1 MTLARPSRPWTLG
14 LSDLLPDT
22 LAALLQ
28 MPRKRKRVRE
38 PSQGAP
44 SPQRRRLEAPAAAR
58 ATRQAP
64 IEDDDEGHLV
74 YKEGDMLQ
82 DRYRILDTL
91 GEGTFGKVIKVQDLY
106 KNRSVALKIIK
117 NVKKYR
123 EAAKLEINVLA
134 KLNKY
139 DPTGKNLC
147 VSMLDW
153 FDYHGHMCIAFE
165 ILGKSVFDFLK
176 DNAYSPYPLD
186 QVRQMAY
193 ELCFSVNFLHRNRL
207 THTDLKPENILF
219 RDSDAELADSVQ
231 TVKNP
236 EIRLID
242 FGSATFNH
250 EHHSSIV
257 STRHYRAPEV
267 IMELGWSQPCDVWSI
282 GCIVFECALG
292 VTLFQTHDNRE
303 HLAMMER
310 VLGQLPQR
318 MVARSQLKYFNHGRL
333 DWDETSSNGRYVRKN
348 CRPLRRYIPREA
360 RGQTGWEQMF
370 DLINKMLIYEPSRRL
385 SLPEALRHPF
395 FDKLKRDKERDS
407 RGESSGNRTD
417 SSVSR

>member
-1 MTLARPSRPWTLG
+1 
-14 LSDLLPDT
+14 
-22 LAALLQ
+22 
-28 MPRKRKRVRE
+28 MPRKRKRARE
-38 PSQGAP
+38 PSAGPP
-44 SPQRRRLEAPAAAR
+44 SPQRRRLDCPPSRGRAPVI
-58 ATRQAP
+58 Q
-64 IEDDDEGHLV
+64 DDDEGHLV
-74 YKEGDMLQ
+74 YSPGDMLQ
-82 DRYRILDTL
+82 DRYRVLDTL

-106 KNRSVALKIIK
+106 KNRAVALKIIK

-139 DPTGKNLC
+139 DPQGKNLC
-147 VSMLDW
+147 VGMLDW
-153 FDYHGHMCIAFE
+153 FDFHGHMCIAFE

-176 DNAYSPYPLD
+176 DNSYSPYPLEH
-186 QVRQMAY
+186 VRQMAY

-219 RDSDAELADSVQ
+219 RDSTAELRDTVQ
-231 TVKNP
+231 QVKNP

-282 GCIVFECALG
+282 GCIIFECALG
-292 VTLFQTHDNRE
+292 ATLFQTHDNRE

-310 VLGQLPQR
+310 VLGPLPQR
-318 MVARSQLKYFNHGRL
+318 MAARSQLKYFSHGRL
-333 DWDETSSNGRYVRKN
+333 EWDETSSNGRYVRKN

-360 RGQTGWEQMF
+360 RGQDGWDDMF

-385 SLPEALRHPF
+385 TLPEALRHPF
-395 FDKLKRDKERDS
+395 FDRLKRDKERDS
-407 RGESSGNRTD
+407 RGESSGRTD

>member
-1 MTLARPSRPWTLG
+1 M
-14 LSDLLPDT
+14 
-22 LAALLQ
+22 
-28 MPRKRKRVRE
+28 
-38 PSQGAP
+38 
-44 SPQRRRLEAPAAAR
+44 
-58 ATRQAP
+58 
-64 IEDDDEGHLV
+64 V
-74 YKEGDMLQ
+74 YKPGDMLQ

-91 GEGTFGKVIKVQDLY
+91 GEGTFGKVLKVHDLY
-106 KNRSVALKIIK
+106 KNRSVAVKIIK

-123 EAAKLEINVLA
+123 EAAKLEINVLS

-153 FDYHGHMCIAFE
+153 FDFHGHMCIAFE

-176 DNAYSPYPLD
+176 DNAYNPYPLEH
-186 QVRQMAY
+186 VRQMAY

-219 RDSDAELADSVQ
+219 YDSESEINETVQ
-231 TVKNP
+231 QVKNP

-310 VLGQLPQR
+310 VLGPLPQR
-318 MVARSQLKYFNHGRL
+318 MAARSQLKYFSHGRL
-333 DWDETSSNGRYVRKN
+333 DWDESSSNGRYVRKN
-348 CRPLRRYIPREA
+348 CRPLRRYIPRET
-360 RGQTGWEQMF
+360 RDKDGWDQMF

-385 SLPEALRHPF
+385 TLPEALRHPF
-395 FDKLKRDKERDS
+395 FDRLKREKGRDS
-407 RGESSGNRTD
+407 RGESGGAGMSD